1 MPFTPMQIAAAQAV
15 QHAAAGDA
23 KPQVRV
29 VAGPG
34 TGKSATIEERV
45 RWLLAAGVPPTAIHA
60 VSFTRASARDLRYR
74 VHTYCSQ
81 HGQPSATSVRV
92 TTLHS
97 LALRTLRAA
106 NLLAAYPAD
115 PLVMDAWELET
126 VFDAEFGHV
135 YGIGKKRREQI
146 RYEHEAFWSTGVWGP
161 PNYIP
166 PNPAITPVERSQ
178 FNTFHG
184 PRTQT
189 YACVVPGEIVRKCVT
204 HIHAGTL
211 DPAELLGLQHLI
223 VDEYQDLNPMDLE
236 FIDTMAAQGVVLFA
250 AGDDDQSIYSFRFAS
265 PAGIQDFTTK
275 YPAAGQHTL
284 SACFRC
290 TPTIL
295 AASQAL
301 ITANSAPHRIPKTLS
316 SLYTAS
322 APPVP
327 GTVHRWRFATARAE
341 ARAIGESCR
350 DLIAAG
356 VGPRDLLI
364 LLSNQRVLG
373 TMIMEELTT
382 AGVQYEAPRS
392 EGFIDSEPG
401 RLVLSVLR
409 IVCDNN
415 DYVAHR
421 VLLGLRHG
429 VGIGTANKVTEAV
442 IASNSNY
449 RQVFYQ
455 ALPGGVFMGSALTA
469 LNHARA
475 LCAQFTS
482 WAATDT
488 LAMRTVALASMVTN
502 GFGAQAGHD
511 WAATIAHLPPD
522 TLLEEVR
529 DYLWADTDEQ
539 LNGLISAIH
548 ERLGLQAPTQA
559 LLPPRVRIMTMHGAK
574 GLAAHVVFIP
584 GLEDE
589 ILPGPWRNPYPGLVL
604 EAARLLYVS
613 LTRARVSCIASF
625 ARRRTVN
632 GTSMLQTP
640 SRFTTN
646 LGGTFLART
655 AGLTAAE
662 VQHIMQERAIL

>member
-1 MPFTPMQIAAAQAV
+1 
-15 QHAAAGDA
+15 
-23 KPQVRV
+23 
-29 VAGPG
+29 
-34 TGKSATIEERV
+34 
-45 RWLLAAGVPPTAIHA
+45 
-60 VSFTRASARDLRYR
+60 
-74 VHTYCSQ
+74 
-81 HGQPSATSVRV
+81 
-92 TTLHS
+92 
-97 LALRTLRAA
+97 
-106 NLLAAYPAD
+106 
-115 PLVMDAWELET
+115 MDGWEMET

-146 RYEHEAFWSTGVWGP
+146 RYEHEAFWSTGTWGP
-161 PNYIP
+161 ANYIP
-166 PNPAITPVERSQ
+166 PDPAITGAERTQ

-184 PRTQT
+184 PRTQV
-189 YACVVPGEIVRKCVT
+189 YACVLPGEIVRKCVT

-211 DPAELLGLQHLI
+211 DPAALLGLQHLI

-236 FIDTMAAQGVVLFA
+236 FIDRMAAHGAVLFA

-265 PAGIQDFTTK
+265 PAGIQDFSTK

-284 SACFRC
+284 NTCFRC
-290 TPTIL
+290 TPAVL

-301 ITANSAPHRIPKTLS
+301 ITANAAPHRIPKTLS

-322 APPVP
+322 TPPVA
-327 GTVHRWRFATARAE
+327 GTVHRWRFATAQAE
-341 ARAIGESCR
+341 ARAISESCR
-350 DLIAAG
+350 DLISAG

-373 TMIMEELTT
+373 QLLMEELTNT
-382 AGVQYEAPRS
+382 GVQYEPPRS

-409 IVCDNN
+409 IVCDSN

-429 VGIGTANKVTEAV
+429 VGIGTANNVAEAV
-442 IASNSNY
+442 VANNLNY
-449 RQVFYQ
+449 REAFYQ
-455 ALPGGVFMGSALTA
+455 PLPVGVFSGRSLLA

-475 LCAQFTS
+475 LCSQFTS
-482 WAATDT
+482 WVATDT
-488 LAMRTVALASMVTN
+488 LAMRSTDIASILTAAFGTQAGHEWLTTVAL
-502 GFGAQAGHD
+502 
-511 WAATIAHLPPD
+511 LPPD

-539 LNGLISAIH
+539 LNSLISAIH
-548 ERLGLQAPTQA
+548 DRLGLQPPPQA

-589 ILPGPWRNPYPGLVL
+589 ILPGPWRSPYPGLVL

-613 LTRARVSCIASF
+613 LTRARATCIASF
-625 ARRRTVN
+625 ARRRTIN
-632 GTSMLQTP
+632 GTSVSQTP

-646 LGGTFLART
+646 LGGAFLART

-662 VQHIMQERAIL
+662 VQHIIQDRAVL